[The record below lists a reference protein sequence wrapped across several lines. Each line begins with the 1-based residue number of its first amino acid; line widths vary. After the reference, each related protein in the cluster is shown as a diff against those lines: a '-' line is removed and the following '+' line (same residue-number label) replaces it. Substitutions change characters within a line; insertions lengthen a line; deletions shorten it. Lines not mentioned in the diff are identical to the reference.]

1 MEQTGSVEMDSKIV
15 EEFESRFVEEVTD
28 MLFLTVES
36 ANGAV
41 VLGNG
46 VLRPSLEIVA
56 TVDLTTGAF
65 SKEKGRLEWLIPD
78 IKGRTGWG
86 YDFRQ
91 FNIYHIKGRKNIP
104 IVLQEYQL
112 KTLNNCYMVCDLI
125 EDGATDPRL
134 EKLKAKYLKPVYID
148 DSEIGQLELNREY
161 SVFEGNIDWLGNEC
175 SVNLETDRDGGK
187 TAKKVFAH
195 LKEIYSDIAGW
206 DKKFREYAV
215 TQLIDTIGEWTDDDK
230 EITDKELYDML
241 HITELVVSP
250 SGEITA
256 YYSENE
262 DLFGGHAIEITAD
275 IDGTVESAY
284 LVG

>member
-1 MEQTGSVEMDSKIV
+1 MDSKIV
-15 EEFESRFVEEVTD
+15 EEFESRFVEDVTD

-36 ANGAV
+36 VNGGAV
-41 VLGNG
+41 LGGG

-78 IKGRTGWG
+78 IKGRKGWG

-112 KTLNNCYMVCDLI
+112 KTLNNCYMVCELI

-134 EKLKAKYLKPVYID
+134 EKLKAKYLKPVYIED
-148 DSEIGQLELNREY
+148 PEIGQLELKREY
-161 SVFEGNIDWLGNEC
+161 SVFEGNINWLGNAC
-175 SVNLETDRDGGK
+175 LVNLETDRDGGK
-187 TAKKVFAH
+187 TAKKAFAH
-195 LKEIYSDIAGW
+195 LKAIYSDVAGW
-206 DKKFREYAV
+206 DKKFRDNAV
-215 TQLIDTIGEWTDDDK
+215 SELIDTISEWTEDGK
-230 EITDKELYDML
+230 TISEKELYDML

-262 DLFGGHAIEITAD
+262 DLLGGHAVEITAD